1 MTRAEARRGAKESR
15 KAGKLFNMTR
25 ESLENTLQE
34 ARKQERQKAIEHA
47 VDHYSLAL
55 ANVLMDKWGFTEKNG
70 NLSAVLAQIGDLYDS
85 IERGYV
91 NAEDIRK
98 TILKE
103 EGLDLGRRITAKG

>member
-1 MTRAEARRGAKESR
+1 MTRAEARRKAKESQ
-15 KAGKLFNMTR
+15 KAGKVYQMTQ
-25 ESLENTLQE
+25 ESLENTILE
-34 ARKQERQKAIEHA
+34 ARKQERLKAIRHA

-70 NLSAVLAQIGDLYDS
+70 NLSAILAQIGDLYDS

-91 NAEDIRK
+91 NAGDIRK
-98 TILKE
+98 TILEE